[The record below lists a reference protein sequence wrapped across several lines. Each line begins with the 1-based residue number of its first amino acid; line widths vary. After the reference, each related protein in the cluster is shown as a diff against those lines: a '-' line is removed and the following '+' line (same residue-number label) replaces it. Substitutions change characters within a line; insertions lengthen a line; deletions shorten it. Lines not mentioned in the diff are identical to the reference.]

1 MSDRLSPS
9 VPEHGHGRRR
19 GMSFAGGPMTEQGLR
34 SRLRMLSAVRAVSV
48 MAWLCAAWVVHVLAG
63 LPREWT
69 AVVAGLGCGV
79 VVFAGDRGAISAA
92 RAIGEH
98 RDRELARQRTEY
110 QESQKR
116 TGEWL
121 VYYESVVAEGR
132 KGIAWMLEQI
142 NRGECPPVPDLA
154 VGEGPTGD
162 VFADFA
168 TALRQVKD
176 EALHAVAAAAARRH
190 LPGEAAAVG
199 DEAGRI
205 GPEQA
210 EVLVYIAQRLHTL
223 VSRTLAALS
232 ALENVVEDP
241 DLLHGVFVID
251 HLVTQTRRAVE
262 SLAVLGGKTP
272 RLVIKPIL
280 VSTVLRQSVA
290 EIEQYKRVR
299 VPHSRLELALPG
311 YAGPDVIHLLAELV
325 ENGTKFSPG
334 TTQVLMRAS
343 EVPAGLA
350 IEVEDRGNVPM
361 SPQKMAQMNRLLAAP
376 EAVNLR
382 DQLKSGQIGLLVAA
396 RLAQRHG
403 IKIELRPNLLG
414 GTQALVVLPHNL
426 LVAPER
432 PKPLAPPSGPAGAL
446 LPEDASG
453 SGAMAGHSQLDLP
466 DPAATPA
473 ARAGQGDTLL
483 AGPDTAP
490 LPQRRRSTGSSG
502 EPDAGPAAE
511 QGPQG
516 GSRPPLPQRSA
527 APRTVDPLASTRRHG
542 SAAPAGPAT
551 AGLMASYTA
560 GVRRGVEETDPH
572 PPQPSGPAQ

>member
-1 MSDRLSPS
+1 
-9 VPEHGHGRRR
+9 
-19 GMSFAGGPMTEQGLR
+19 MTEQGLR
-34 SRLRMLSAVRAVSV
+34 SGLRILSAVRAVSV

-69 AVVAGLGCGV
+69 AVVAALGCGV

-98 RDRELARQRTEY
+98 LDRELARQRTEY

-121 VYYESVVAEGR
+121 LYYESVVTDGR

-142 NRGECPPVPDLA
+142 NRGECPSVPDLA
-154 VGEGPTGD
+154 VAEGRTGD

-168 TALRQVKD
+168 TVLRQVKD
-176 EALHAVAAAAARRH
+176 EALQAVAAAAARQQP
-190 LPGEAAAVG
+190 PGEPADNAAAG
-199 DEAGRI
+199 PDATGRI

-325 ENGTKFSPG
+325 ENGTRFSPG

-343 EVPAGLA
+343 EVHAGLA

-376 EAVNLR
+376 EDVNLR

-396 RLAQRHG
+396 RLAQRHR

-414 GTQALVVLPHNL
+414 GTQALVVLPHSL

-432 PKPLAPPSGPAGAL
+432 PKPLAPQSGPAGAVL
-446 LPEDASG
+446 TAEASG
-453 SGAMAGHSQLDLP
+453 SGAMVSPSLP
-466 DPAATPA
+466 DEPAPAATPTARPGQRDTLVAEPDA
-473 ARAGQGDTLL
+473 AR
-483 AGPDTAP
+483 
-490 LPQRRRSTGSSG
+490 LPQRRRNTGSPG
-502 EPDAGPAAE
+502 EPNVGPAAE
-511 QGPQG
+511 HGTQHA
-516 GSRPPLPQRSA
+516 SRPALPQRSA
-527 APRTVDPLASTRRHG
+527 APQTADPLAPTTRHG
-542 SAAPAGPAT
+542 AATPARPAT

-572 PPQPSGPAQ
+572 PPQPSGSAD